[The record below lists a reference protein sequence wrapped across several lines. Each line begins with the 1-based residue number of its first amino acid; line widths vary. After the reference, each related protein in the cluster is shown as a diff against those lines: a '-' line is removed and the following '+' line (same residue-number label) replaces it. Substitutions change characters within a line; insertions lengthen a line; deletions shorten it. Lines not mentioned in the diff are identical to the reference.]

1 MAFTFLKAPI
11 NMDQLLKW
19 QVGLGGEAGVAPINV
34 STTLATTDWIPPDG
48 FHARMFTASG
58 GSKLYVDWSDGTLS
72 LTNFVLPVE
81 PMMPYWNIAK
91 IYKSGTDATDLIA
104 WPAIQG

>member
-19 QVGLGGEAGVAPINV
+19 QAGLGGEAGVAPVNV
-34 STTLATTDWIPPDG
+34 STTLVSADWVPPDG
-48 FHARMFTASG
+48 FHARMFTATG
-58 GSKLYVDWSDGTLS
+58 GTKLYVDWRDGTLS
-72 LTNFVLPVE
+72 LTNFALPVE

-91 IYKSGTDATDLIA
+91 IYHATSDATDLIA